1 MVVVFPEPFGPT
13 KPQIVPSGTVKVA
26 LLSATKSPYR
36 LLRLLT
42 SIAVILIAEASH
54 KEPYNYAMQKKPWGY
69 QPINER
75 LEPDWQLDSQ
85 TEAVR
90 AGLAR
95 SGFGETSEA
104 LYLTSGFTY
113 SSAEEAETAF
123 KDEIDHYLYGRF
135 ANPTI
140 SMFENRLA
148 TLEGAESCIATGSGM
163 SAMFASIACL
173 VEKGDRV
180 VASASMFSSC
190 HVVLTEFLPKWGVT
204 SELVKGNNRADW
216 ERALSQPTKAVF
228 IETPSNPLMDI
239 VDIKMVSEIAHKV
252 GATVIVDN
260 VMASPVYQKPLE
272 LGADVVM
279 YSTTKHIDGQGRVL
293 GGAVLGSAK
302 YIAEQFQPF
311 IRHTGPALS
320 PFNAWVM
327 VKSLETM
334 QMRVERMNSN
344 AQAVAE
350 FLEQNAKIKAVRY
363 PGLKSHPQHEL
374 AMKQMHGAGGTTI
387 GIEFKGDKQSAFK
400 FMNSLR
406 IIDISNNLGDSKS
419 LITHPASTT
428 HRRLAP
434 EVQADMGITESTLRL
449 SVGLEHQ
456 SDLIKDLQQA
466 LAK

>member
-1 MVVVFPEPFGPT
+1 MLF
-13 KPQIVPSGTVKVA
+13 
-26 LLSATKSPYR
+26 R
-36 LLRLLT
+36 
-42 SIAVILIAEASH
+42 
-54 KEPYNYAMQKKPWGY
+54 
-69 QPINER
+69 
-75 LEPDWQLDSQ
+75 
-85 TEAVR
+85 
-90 AGLAR
+90 
-95 SGFGETSEA
+95 
-104 LYLTSGFTY
+104 
-113 SSAEEAETAF
+113 
-123 KDEIDHYLYGRF
+123 
-135 ANPTI
+135 

-163 SAMFASIACL
+163 SAMFASVACL

-204 SELVKGNNRADW
+204 TELVKGNSRADW

-260 VMASPVYQKPLE
+260 VMASPIYQKPLE

-302 YIAEQFQPF
+302 YITEHFQPF

-363 PGLKSHPQHEL
+363 PGLKSHPQHQL
-374 AMKQMHGAGGTTI
+374 AMNQMHGAGGTTI

-400 FMNSLR
+400 FMNALR
-406 IIDISNNLGDSKS
+406 VIDISNNLGDSKS

-449 SVGLEHQ
+449 SVGLEHE